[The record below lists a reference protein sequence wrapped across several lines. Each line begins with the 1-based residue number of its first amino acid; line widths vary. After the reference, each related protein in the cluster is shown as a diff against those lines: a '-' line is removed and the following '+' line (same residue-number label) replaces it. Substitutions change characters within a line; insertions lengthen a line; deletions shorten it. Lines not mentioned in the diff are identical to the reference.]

1 MKRWGPHRKRLP
13 AMNTLVALEAT
24 ARSGSFQAAASELG
38 LTQGA
43 IAQQVRALE
52 AELGAPLFERLPRGL
67 APTSPCLAY
76 VQAVRLALSELSTAT
91 ETLARSQGRQ
101 PDNRL
106 VISTSPSFA
115 ARWLMPRLK
124 SFTTAHPEIAVMID
138 ATEEIRPLTGPGA
151 VDLAIRW
158 GVPPFGEARSR
169 LLFPAAVQAVC
180 APELRRRYRFASP
193 QDLRSAPLISDQHEM
208 WPRWF
213 EAHGLSPVQP
223 GGARINPTTLAIDAA
238 LQGLGVVLAP
248 RIFVADA
255 LESGSLVFAVD
266 GLHDVEVE
274 AGFHLLT
281 ADHRYSETVAL
292 MRNWLIAESRP

>member
-1 MKRWGPHRKRLP
+1 MKRWGTDRKRLP
-13 AMNTLVALEAT
+13 PMNALVALEAT
-24 ARSGSFQAAASELG
+24 ARSGSFQAAADELG

-52 AELGAPLFERLPRGL
+52 ADVGFALFERHPRGL
-67 APTSPCLAY
+67 EPTRACLTY
-76 VQAVRLALSELSTAT
+76 VQAVRLALSELSAAT
-91 ETLARSQGRQ
+91 ETLISSEDRRA
-101 PDNRL
+101 DNQL

-115 ARWLMPRLK
+115 TRWLIPHLS
-124 SFTTAHPEIAVMID
+124 SFTANHPDIAVMID
-138 ATEEIRPLTGPGA
+138 ATEEIRPLSGPNA

-158 GVPPFGEARSR
+158 GSPPFGEACSR

-180 APELRRRYRFASP
+180 TPELRRRYDFAEP
-193 QDLRSAPLISDQHEM
+193 KDLCSAPLISDQHEM

-213 EAHGLSPVQP
+213 EAHGLPPTPS
-223 GGARINPTTLAIDAA
+223 GGTRINPTTLAIDAA

-255 LESGSLVFAVD
+255 LESGTLTFAVD
-266 GLHDVEVE
+266 GLGDVEVE

-281 ADHRYSETVAL
+281 ARRGCSRSAAL
-292 MRNWLIAESRP
+292 MRDWLIAESDR